1 MEHGIGQPV
10 RRKEDFRLLTGRG
23 CYSDDVNLDGQAYAQ
38 FVRTPHAHARIT
50 AIEITAAL
58 ACPGVLAVLTA
69 ADYLADG
76 HLAIPHGAV
85 PIDAIDPKKPAFVNL
100 DGAAPFDAPNM
111 PLADGKV
118 RHVGEAV
125 ALVVAET
132 TAEARDA
139 AERVEVAYAPLPA
152 VTTAVR
158 AVEPDAPQLWDGAPK
173 NLCVDAELGDEAA
186 TEAAFAEAAHVVR
199 ATLVNNRIVNAQMEP
214 RAAVA
219 EYDAETGTH
228 TLYAGS
234 QGSHR
239 LKMVMVGALQVPP
252 EKVRVVA
259 RDVGGGFGPRTFLYP
274 EFLLVTWAARR
285 LGRPVKWQGD
295 RSESFVTD
303 VQGRDLVTHAELAL
317 DHDGRFLATRT
328 TLYGNVGG
336 NTISYVPLSNGPRL
350 ATSIY
355 DMKAGY
361 VRIHG
366 VTTNTLPTGPFRGAG
381 RPEAM
386 FAIERLIDLAAEETG
401 IDRVE
406 LRRRNLIAPA
416 ALPYA
421 SPMGMTYDSG
431 AFAENMDMTLGL
443 ADWDGFQDR
452 RAEAEARGKR
462 LGIGVA
468 NYVEAPVGAPIEY
481 THVTVRPDRSVDV
494 KVGTHS
500 HGQGHETSFAQVIAE
515 WLGVP
520 FEAVN
525 LIFGDTEVVPKGGGT
540 HSDRSMRMAGRVMVE
555 ASEAIIE
562 KGRQAAAQL
571 LEAASAD
578 IEFAAG
584 QFTVVGTDRSIGI
597 FDVARGLAA
606 GDLPADYG
614 DTLDAEAEFFGR
626 IPAHP
631 NGCAVCEVEV
641 DPETGVV
648 ALVRYATV
656 DDVGRAIN
664 PMILHGQ
671 THGGIAMGVG
681 QALLENCVYEADTG
695 QLLTGSFMD
704 YCLARADDLPSFKV
718 ALNEVPTPGNTLGV
732 KGGGEGGTTP
742 ALAAVINAVVD
753 ALRPYG
759 VRHIDMPATPEKVWR
774 AIRDARRGE

>member
-23 CYSDDVNLDGQAYAQ
+23 CYSDDVNLAGQAYAQ

-50 AIEITAAL
+50 AIDTAA
-58 ACPGVLAVLTA
+58 ASSSPGVLAVLTA
-69 ADYLADG
+69 SDYLADG

-132 TAEARDA
+132 AAEARDA

-152 VTTAVR
+152 VTTAVD

-219 EYDAETGTH
+219 DYDAESGTH

-317 DHDGRFLATRT
+317 DRDGRFLATRT

-500 HGQGHETSFAQVIAE
+500 HGQGHETSFAQVITE

-578 IEFAAG
+578 IEFTAG
-584 QFTVVGTDRSIGI
+584 QVHRRRHRPIDRHLRRR
-597 FDVARGLAA
+597 ARA
-606 GDLPADYG
+606 GRRRPPGGFRRYPRCRSRVFRPHSGAPQWLRG
-614 DTLDAEAEFFGR
+614 VRSRGR
-626 IPAHP
+626 SRNRRRRSRSLRDGRRRRARDQSHDS
-631 NGCAVCEVEV
+631 AWS
-641 DPETGVV
+641 DPWGNRHGRGTGV
-648 ALVRYATV
+648 AGKLRLRGGYGPAPYRLVHGLLPGACRRPAV
-656 DDVGRAIN
+656 LQSRAQRSAN
-664 PMILHGQ
+664 AGQ
-671 THGGIAMGVG
+671 H
-681 QALLENCVYEADTG
+681 
-695 QLLTGSFMD
+695 
-704 YCLARADDLPSFKV
+704 
-718 ALNEVPTPGNTLGV
+718 
-732 KGGGEGGTTP
+732 
-742 ALAAVINAVVD
+742 
-753 ALRPYG
+753 
-759 VRHIDMPATPEKVWR
+759 
-774 AIRDARRGE
+774 ARRQGRRRRRDDAGACRGHQRRRRRA